1 MKGVVPELATVTN
14 RGSNLDPAT
23 VETGKTHRL
32 RPAGTREIG
41 VRSKDMRAPV
51 IRRERTPSKGLGSK
65 PRRLASTE
73 RTDAFATLG

>member
-14 RGSNLDPAT
+14 RGSNLDPAI
-23 VETGKTHRL
+23 VETGKTHKL
-32 RPAGTREIG
+32 RPAGTREIR
-41 VRSKDMRAPV
+41 VRSKDIRVPA
-51 IRRERTPSKGLGSK
+51 IRRELTPSNGPGSK